1 MNSIHIRKELTS
13 HTLELPELAPL
24 VGKVVEIRV
33 EVMAEN
39 AEEGQRSSVG
49 FVLDDTFDLEPL
61 SEAVLQSGA
70 LSRLA

>member
-1 MNSIHIRKELTS
+1 MNSIHIRREVTS
-13 HTLELPELAPL
+13 NTLELPELAAL

-33 EVMAEN
+33 EVVSESGAEP
-39 AEEGQRSSVG
+39 RSAVR
-49 FVLDDTFDLEPL
+49 FALDDSYDIEPL